1 MPIRALPIGKIAPAL
16 LEKLIA
22 DATRIEPTQIKT
34 EVSSEFGANMARHLD
49 SGIDSGIA
57 ARTDILLGP
66 GIGEDACAL
75 SIAGGALVAA
85 MDPITMTGRGVGRH
99 AVIINAN
106 DVAVTGVN
114 PQWFLATILVPPGTL
129 DVELANIFE
138 EIRCALQFF
147 GACLVGGHTE
157 VTNAVNQP
165 VVIGQMMGYS
175 PAGTFVRTGGLRPGD
190 AVLQVGPA
198 PIEGAALLVE
208 RLSQD
213 ALLRIDTALVEAAR
227 GALDSPGISVVHPAL
242 DAARLGATAMHDP
255 TEGGLATGLWEMAEA
270 SGVRLDIENEN
281 VAWFEAGVALAHA
294 LDLDPW
300 GLLASGCL
308 LVGAPAPLAL
318 KIHEH
323 LTQDGYHVSHIGH
336 ASAGAGVYLD
346 GVNAPRFGRD
356 EISRLSNSP
365 TPVKPSINGQA
376 RSP

>member
-34 EVSSEFGANMARHLD
+34 EVSSEFGANMARHP
-49 SGIDSGIA
+49 DSGIA
-57 ARTDILLGP
+57 TRTDILLGP

-85 MDPITMTGRGVGRH
+85 MDPITMTGQGVGRH

-106 DVAVTGVN
+106 DVAVTGVR

-138 EIRCALQFF
+138 EIRCALQCF

-208 RLSQD
+208 RLSPD

-242 DAARLGATAMHDP
+242 EAARLGATAMHDP
-255 TEGGLATGLWEMAEA
+255 TEGGLSTGLWEMANA

-294 LDLDPW
+294 LELNPW

-318 KIHEH
+318 EIREH
-323 LTQDGYHVSHIGH
+323 LTQGGYRVSHIGH

-346 GVNAPRFGRD
+346 GVHAPRFERD

-365 TPVKPSINGQA
+365 TPDKPSING
-376 RSP
+376 